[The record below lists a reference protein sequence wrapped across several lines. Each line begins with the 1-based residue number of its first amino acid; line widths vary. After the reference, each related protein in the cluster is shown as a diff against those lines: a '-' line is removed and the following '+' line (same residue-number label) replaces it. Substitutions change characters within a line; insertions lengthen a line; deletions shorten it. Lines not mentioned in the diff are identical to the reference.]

1 MPISPLDF
9 KIIPPVIGHRGACAY
24 APENTLASFFKAK
37 QLGVKWVELDIQM
50 TADQELVVFHDDEI
64 SRTTNGHGRI
74 QDHPLS
80 YLKSLDAGSWFHPKF
95 SGEKI
100 PTLQE
105 VIAFFQEQ
113 DLAVNIEIKA
123 QSTDPKIMA
132 DKIVGMISENLK
144 KKIFPFFI
152 SSFDTA
158 ILKQVKKANPALPI
172 AHLADQWSDDWQEI
186 CDELDCIAFDLNY
199 KTVTEEKVQ
208 EVLATNRLV
217 LAYTVNDPAIA
228 ARLFSWGVSG
238 VFSDC
243 PDKIIAVLSS

>member
-1 MPISPLDF
+1 MPISLPNF
-9 KIIPPVIGHRGACAY
+9 KIAPPVIGHRGACAY
-24 APENTLASFFKAK
+24 APENTLASFLKAK

-64 SRTTNGHGRI
+64 SRTTNGRGRI

-80 YLKSLDAGSWFHPKF
+80 YLKSLDAGSWFHPEF
-95 SGEKI
+95 CGEKI

-105 VIAFFQEQ
+105 VISFFQEQ
-113 DLAVNIEIKA
+113 GLAVNIEIKP

-132 DKIVGMISENLK
+132 DKIVEMIGESLK
-144 KKIFPFFI
+144 KKTFPFFI

-172 AHLADQWSDDWQEI
+172 AHLADQWSDDWREI
-186 CDELDCIAFDLNY
+186 CDELDCIAFGLNY
-199 KTVTEEKVQ
+199 KTVTEEKVR

-217 LAYTVNDPAIA
+217 FSYTVNDPVVA
-228 ARLFSWGVSG
+228 ARLFSWGVSV

-243 PDKIIAVLSS
+243 PDKIMAALA